1 MIMKKNFLLILLV
14 FPILANAQNVSKQ
27 IDVITSA
34 YYSYSSGS
42 ESSESVKI
50 IISNKSYCNI
60 IIGGIIAYKTS
71 TEDVFYVDSNDKEL
85 LSGSSITQNI
95 TYSGNFL
102 KMGGWIVKIDYLN
115 LNDNKYYTKLA
126 KKQRKLIWDKCCS
139 SRY

>member
-126 KKQRKLIWDKCCS
+126 KTRKLIWDKCCS

>member
-27 IDVITSA
+27 IDVITTA
-34 YYSYSSGS
+34 YYSYSSG
-42 ESSESVKI
+42 SESVKI

-85 LSGSSITQNI
+85 LSGSSITQYI

-102 KMGGWIVKIDYLN
+102 EMGGWIVKIDYLN
-115 LNDNKYYTKLA
+115 SLNIMI
-126 KKQRKLIWDKCCS
+126 LIQKFILIILHFMKVNIFIKIF
-139 SRY
+139 